1 MAYSPKKNIDSSVI
15 ASALAG
21 DQEAYTQ
28 ILDRYRGPL
37 YHMLYKMVHN
47 KEEAEDLTQEAF
59 MKAFRALSS
68 FNEEYAFS
76 TWLYKIAAN
85 NCIDYLRKKRLQT
98 FSYNKPVPS
107 KDGEVQR
114 EYPDEEEATDKN
126 MLAIEKTR
134 MINLAIEDLPA
145 KYKQA
150 IELRH
155 KEEMSYE
162 DIAEML
168 DIPLGT
174 VKARIFRAREMLKR
188 RLKGKILP

>member
-1 MAYSPKKNIDSSVI
+1 MSSASKKNIDSAVI
-15 ASALAG
+15 ASALEG
-21 DQEAYTQ
+21 NEDAYAQ
-28 ILDRYRGPL
+28 ILARYRGPL
-37 YHMLYKMVHN
+37 FHMLFKMVHS

-59 MKAFRALSS
+59 IKAFRALAS

-98 FSYNKPVPS
+98 FSYNKPIAS
-107 KDGEVQR
+107 KDGELQR
-114 EYPDEEEATDKN
+114 EYADENEATDKP
-126 MLAIEKTR
+126 MLDTEKTH
-134 MINLAIEDLPA
+134 MINLAIEDLPP
-145 KYKQA
+145 KYKLA

-155 KEEMSYE
+155 KEELSYE
-162 DIAEML
+162 DIAEKL

-188 RLKGKILP
+188 KLKGKVLP

>member
-1 MAYSPKKNIDSSVI
+1 MPSVANKNIDSTVI

-21 DQEAYTQ
+21 DQDAYAQ
-28 ILDRYRGPL
+28 ILARYRGPL
-37 YHMLYKMVHN
+37 FHMLLKMVHN

-59 MKAFRALSS
+59 MKAFRALAS

-98 FSYNKPVPS
+98 FSYNKPIAS
-107 KDGEVQR
+107 KEGELQR
-114 EYPDEEEATDKN
+114 EYADETVATDKP
-126 MLAIEKTR
+126 MLDSEKTR
-134 MINLAIEDLPA
+134 MINLAIDDLPP
-145 KYKQA
+145 KYKTA

-155 KEEMSYE
+155 KEELSYE
-162 DIAEML
+162 DIAQKL
-168 DIPLGT
+168 NIPLGT

-188 RLKGKILP
+188 KLKGKILP